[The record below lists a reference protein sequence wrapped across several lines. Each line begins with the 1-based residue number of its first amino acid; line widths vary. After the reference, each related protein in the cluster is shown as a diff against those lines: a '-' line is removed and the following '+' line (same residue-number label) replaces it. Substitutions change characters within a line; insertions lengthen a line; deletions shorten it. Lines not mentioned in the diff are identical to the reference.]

1 MSRTVQFQTL
11 PQFGGD
17 QRQVAE
23 VVRGIMNG
31 KTNNTGLITLATGN
45 TTTTTLYDER
55 IGYESLIFFV
65 PVSDA
70 AEADAAP
77 YGAFTRNTSQTAPLA
92 MTPATIEYDTTEASS
107 GIYLSNNSRLNARNA
122 GVYNV
127 QFSIQLA
134 SDDNALQYADVW
146 FRKNGVDIPRSATRF
161 DLPIRKSAGDPSH
174 VVGTVNIFVDLAAGD
189 YVEVAGLVSATTV
202 SLISHVATTSPDRPI
217 IPAAIVTMQYIAPMA
232 TSNLYVSSQQQG
244 QATIN
249 HWANDTANKTY
260 GYIIVG

>member
-1 MSRTVQFQTL
+1 MTQFRTL
-11 PQFGGD
+11 PPFGGD
-17 QRQVAE
+17 QRAVSE
-23 VVRGIMNG
+23 VVRGIMDG

-45 TTTTTLYDER
+45 ATTTTLYDER

-92 MTPATIEYDTTEASS
+92 MTPATIQYDTTETSS

-134 SDDNALQYADVW
+134 SDDNAFQYADVW

-174 VVGTVNIFVDLAAGD
+174 TVGTVNVFVDLADGD

-202 SLISHVATTSPDRPI
+202 SLVSYAATTSPARPI

-244 QATIN
+244 QATIK
-249 HWANDTANKTY
+249 HWANDTADKTY